1 MKKGMLSYISLK
13 KKESIKD
20 KTMKNKKI
28 YLMRPFVGEEEL
40 EAVKRVFESK
50 YLTEGPVTQEFEKK
64 FAEYVGAKHGIAVT
78 SCAIG
83 MELVLQVMG
92 IGPGDEVIVPDFT
105 HPATGD
111 CVCQVGAEP
120 ILVDV
125 DLESYNIT
133 AEAIEAAITEK
144 TKCMIP
150 VPWGGNPL
158 DTEIYRLGE
167 EQGIRIL
174 EDTACSVGA
183 RIGDEKVGS
192 LADISVFS
200 LHPRKVMTTGE
211 GGMITTDNTEWAEKA
226 YALKNFGAKN
236 GKFAYHGSNYKMS
249 NIVAAIGVEQ
259 LKKLDKILEDRIEKA
274 RIYTD
279 LLEGVDHIRLPVVKP
294 NVRHTF
300 QSYCIYVEKEGW
312 RDKLRQDLLKK
323 GIETQ
328 IGTYALHLE
337 PSYADVKRN
346 GDLKNSEKLF
356 KNLLTLPLHHELSY
370 EDQEYVVKAIREL
383 MREYGY

>member
-1 MKKGMLSYISLK
+1 MKA
-13 KKESIKD
+13 ER
-20 KTMKNKKI
+20 KKI

-64 FAEYVGAKHGIAVT
+64 FAEYVEAKRGIAVT

-83 MELVLQVMG
+83 MELALQVLG
-92 IGPGDEVIVPDFT
+92 IGPGDEVIVPSFT

-111 CVCQVGAEP
+111 CVCQVAAEP

-133 AEAIEAAITEK
+133 TEGIEEAITER
-144 TKCMIP
+144 TKCVIP

-158 DTEIYRLGE
+158 EPEIYKLGE
-167 EQGIRIL
+167 EHNIPIL
-174 EDTACSVGA
+174 EDTACSAGA
-183 RIGDEKVGS
+183 MIGDKRVGS

-200 LHPRKVMTTGE
+200 FHPRKVMTTGE
-211 GGMITTDNTEWAEKA
+211 GGMITTNSNEFADKA
-226 YALKNFGAKN
+226 HALKRFGEEN
-236 GKFAYHGSNYKMS
+236 GRFVYHGTNYKMS
-249 NIVAAIGVEQ
+249 NIVAAIGLEQ

-274 RIYTD
+274 KRYTE
-279 LLEGVDHIRLPVVKP
+279 LLEGLDHIRPPVVKP

-337 PSYADVKRN
+337 PSYANVKRN
-346 GDLKNSEKLF
+346 GNLENSEKLF
-356 KNLLTLPLHHELSY
+356 KNLLTLPLHHELTY
-370 EDQEYVVKAIREL
+370 EDQEYIVKSISKL
-383 MREYGY
+383 LKKWGLT

>member
-1 MKKGMLSYISLK
+1 MKA
-13 KKESIKD
+13 ER
-20 KTMKNKKI
+20 KKI

-64 FAEYVGAKHGIAVT
+64 FAEYVGAKHGIAIT

-83 MELVLQVMG
+83 MELALQVWG

-125 DLESYNIT
+125 DLESYNVT
-133 AEAIEAAITEK
+133 AEGIEGAITGK
-144 TKCMIP
+144 TKCVIP

-158 DTEIYRLGE
+158 DTEIYKLGKE
-167 EQGIRIL
+167 HNIPIL

-183 RIGDEKVGS
+183 KIGDKKVGS

-200 LHPRKVMTTGE
+200 FHPRKVMTTGE
-211 GGMITTDNTEWAEKA
+211 GGMITTDNEEFAEKA
-226 YALKNFGAKN
+226 RSLKMFGAKN
-236 GKFAYHGSNYKMS
+236 GRFVYHGTNYKMS
-249 NIVAAIGVEQ
+249 NIVAAIGLEQ

-274 RIYTD
+274 KVYSE
-279 LLEGVDHIRLPVVKP
+279 LLEGLDHIKPPVVKP

-337 PSYADVKRN
+337 PSYADVRRN
-346 GDLKNSEKLF
+346 GDLKNSEKLYE
-356 KNLLTLPLHHELSY
+356 NLLTLPLHHELTY
-370 EDQEYVVKAIREL
+370 DEQEYIVKSISEL
-383 MREYGY
+383 IKGYGT